1 MLLYLSETS
10 KEDDQLLE
18 NESLGLNMESNEGK
32 SFYPLLVPLGSCGV
46 CVRLGS
52 ER

>member
-10 KEDDQLLE
+10 KEEEQLLE
-18 NESLGLNMESNEGK
+18 NESLSLNMESNEGRN
-32 SFYPLLVPLGSCGV
+32 FYPLLVPLGSCGV
-46 CVRLGS
+46 RVRHDS